1 MASFITSLHQL
12 ALPLLCVLSQSGLSK
27 QQEPVALFEFSFIS
41 EGVGMGEA
49 AGTGDS
55 SNSIGNSSGGIDSR
69 TSLTANLTD
78 NDNCVSGA
86 SSIGDHNRPVIG
98 DRVVDDKTKKKTQT
112 MCVEYCHSELYA
124 FFDQLERIQHQLDA
138 LA

>member
-1 MASFITSLHQL
+1 
-12 ALPLLCVLSQSGLSK
+12 
-27 QQEPVALFEFSFIS
+27 
-41 EGVGMGEA
+41 MGEA

-55 SNSIGNSSGGIDSR
+55 SNSIGNSSVGMDSR
-69 TSLTANLTD
+69 TSLTANAAD

-86 SSIGDHNRPVIG
+86 SSIGEPTRRPAAGVIG
-98 DRVVDDKTKKKTQT
+98 DRVGGDKTKKKTQT
-112 MCVEYCHSELYA
+112 LCVEYCHSELYA